1 MQKDRRTEMKIR
13 RKLELREIIEN
24 ATLLSEMLDQW
35 NEAEANED
43 TLATIKDLHTACENL
58 QRTLSILA
66 GEPDD
71 HEFQG
76 NCFIYL

>member
-1 MQKDRRTEMKIR
+1 MKIR

-35 NEAEANED
+35 NEEAANDD
-43 TLATIKDLHTACENL
+43 TLATIKDLHTACEHL

-71 HEFQG
+71 NELQG
-76 NCFIYL
+76 IFSTILLLRNC